1 MSSTLTQPTKSRPI
15 YLDSN
20 ATTPVWPEVAAAML
34 PFLNEEFGNPAS
46 ATHSYGWAAKL
57 AIDKA
62 RSQVARLIG
71 ATPSEIIFTSGA
83 TESNNL
89 AILGTVLRYREQTPH
104 VITSNVEHKAVL
116 DVCRQA
122 ETLFGAELTIIPADR
137 FGQVSLKAVQ
147 QATRPNTRLVSLM
160 TANNEVGTLNPIA
173 EIGAWTQPRGI
184 LLHTDAAQACGKLP
198 LEVNQAK
205 IDLLSISAHKFYGP
219 KGVGALFVRQQN
231 PTVELV
237 PLLAGGSQEKGLRP
251 GTLNVPGIIGLGAAC
266 ALAQQDLDLEI
277 ARLTQLR
284 DRLIQEVTRQIPSAI
299 LNGHPTARSCH
310 NVSFSFSDLATDLFS
325 LGLGGLALST
335 GSACTTGSPNPSHVL
350 KAIGH
355 CDALARST
363 VRVGLSRLTTENDI
377 TILIKSLLDLDRKN
391 REMRTS

>member
-1 MSSTLTQPTKSRPI
+1 MSSIPTQSAPSRPI

-20 ATTPVWPEVAAAML
+20 ATTPVSPEVAAAMM

-57 AIDKA
+57 AVDKA
-62 RSQVARLIG
+62 RSQVAELIG
-71 ATPSEIIFTSGA
+71 ADPTEIIFTSGA

-89 AILGTVLRYREQTPH
+89 AILGTVLRYREKSPH

-116 DVCRQA
+116 DVCRRA
-122 ETLFGAELTIIPADR
+122 ETLFGAELTVVPADR

-147 QATRPNTRLVSLM
+147 QAARPNTRLVSVM
-160 TANNEVGTLNPIA
+160 TANNEIGTLNPLA
-173 EIGAWTQPRGI
+173 EIGAWTHPNGI
-184 LLHTDAAQACGKLP
+184 VLHTDAAQACGKLP
-198 LEVNQAK
+198 LDVNQAK

-219 KGVGALFVRQQN
+219 KGVGALFVRHQN
-231 PTVELV
+231 PTVEID
-237 PLLAGGSQEKGLRP
+237 PLLAGGTQEMGLRP
-251 GTLNVPGIIGLGAAC
+251 GTLNVPGIVGLGAAC
-266 ALAQQDLDLEI
+266 ALAQRDLLEENS
-277 ARLTQLR
+277 RLTRLR
-284 DRLIQEVTRQIPSAI
+284 DRLIGEVTREIPSVI

-310 NVSFSFSDLATDLFS
+310 NVSFSFRDLATDLFS

-355 CDALARST
+355 SDALARST
-363 VRVGLSRLTTENDI
+363 IRIGLSRLTTENDI
-377 TILIKSLLDLDRKN
+377 TILINRLLDLDRKN
-391 REMRTS
+391 REMRTP